1 MVFEKIIVLNYGKVT
16 AYSKYN
22 RQQTTFLYLIIE
34 GFPFARNIM
43 F

>member
-22 RQQTTFLYLIIE
+22 RQRFYTLIIE